1 MSTFFILQVK
11 LCHTYLKKKFI
22 KLKIANFYKY
32 HRNNQNFKYY
42 IIFST
47 CIIIII
53 ITYSNGLFEYNIVN
67 IKSFSNLNH
76 EYNMKCKYVIIFTN
90 YCNLFI

>member
-1 MSTFFILQVK
+1 MSYIN
-11 LCHTYLKKKFI
+11 LKKILI
-22 KLKIANFYKY
+22 KLKISNFYKY

-53 ITYSNGLFEYNIVN
+53 TYSNGLFEYNIVN
-67 IKSFSNLNH
+67 IKPLSNLNH
-76 EYNMKCKYVIIFTN
+76 EYNMKCKYLN
-90 YCNLFI
+90 KLL